1 MYLNDFFAVNSGPIS
16 QLHIPF
22 QATSDSPLP
31 TVLLGTNGRGKTSI
45 LSIITDSLYELSAQH
60 YTDIL
65 PMNGAGRSWFRVVG
79 SKTVKAGTE
88 GGYSVLRFHD
98 DGAEVFYTEK
108 GGTFSPDQARNNL
121 PTELQAGVNWAP
133 NDNAHKQVSLA
144 AERAE
149 KIFRDGAYV
158 YFPSSRS
165 ERPYW
170 LNTEA
175 LGADKFSDELRL
187 SNRLGKPIFIEN
199 GLREF
204 AQWLMSVLIETRRD
218 QQIGHIENFGPIP
231 VALQPSHPSLDGM
244 PLWTAANHILKGIL
258 RNDAA
263 RFGWFG
269 RNSAQKIGVS
279 FGNGSSVAGLDC
291 LSAGQASLL
300 LVFGTLLRY
309 ADLSGSF
316 TSLWEI
322 SGICIADEID
332 SHLHIDLQTKVLPE
346 LIAMFPKVQF
356 ILSSHSPLLAYA
368 MEKKFGADGVRLF
381 DLDTGAYISA
391 TAFSEFE
398 NAFAVMA
405 DTERFENDVLA
416 KAQAAGKPLVLVEGE
431 TDPRY
436 IKRAAQALGKED
448 LLDRVDFEWVGTKI
462 GGNATN
468 TGTKALNVAFNMLRS
483 NQALTNRPVLLLH
496 DCDANKPAEDVGNV
510 HVRSIPKNETST
522 KAKRGIENLLPDSCF
537 TDDVYDTIK
546 KVDEYG
552 AESMISTLA
561 KVRLCDKICAPET
574 SADTFAKFSAVFEI
588 VEQVFPSPC
597 PAGLPAG
604 LR

>member
-22 QATSDSPLP
+22 EANSDSPLP

-45 LSIITDSLYELSAQH
+45 LSLITDSLYELAAQH

-65 PMNGAGRSWFRVVG
+65 PMKGAGRSWFRVVG
-79 SKTVKAGTE
+79 NKTIKAGTG
-88 GGYSVLRFHD
+88 GGYSILRFHD
-98 DGAEVFYTEK
+98 DGTEVFYTEK
-108 GGTFSPDQARNNL
+108 GGTFPSDQALNNV
-121 PTELQAGVNWAP
+121 PAELQGGVNWAP
-133 NDNAHKQVSLA
+133 NDNAHKQVNLA
-144 AERAE
+144 AERAQ

-175 LGADKFSDELRL
+175 VGADKFEDDLRFSD
-187 SNRLGKPIFIEN
+187 RLGKGIFVEN
-199 GLREF
+199 GLRQF
-204 AQWLMSVLIETRRD
+204 AQWLMSVMVETRRD
-218 QQIGHIENFGPIP
+218 QQIHQIENLGLVPLAI
-231 VALQPSHPSLDGM
+231 QPHHPSLDGM
-244 PLWTAANHILKGIL
+244 PLWSAANHILKGIL
-258 RNDAA
+258 RNNAA
-263 RFGWFG
+263 KFGWFG
-269 RNSAQKIGVS
+269 RNSAHKIGID

-300 LVFGTLLRY
+300 LIFGTLLRY

-316 TSLWEI
+316 TSLSEI
-322 SGICIADEID
+322 SGICIVDEID

-356 ILSSHSPLLAYA
+356 ILSSHSPLMAYA
-368 MEKKFGADGVRLF
+368 MEKKFSINGVRLF

-391 TAFSEFE
+391 SAFSEFE
-398 NAFAVMA
+398 TAFAVMA
-405 DTERFENDVLA
+405 DTERFENEVLA
-416 KAQAAGKPLVLVEGE
+416 KAQAAGKPLILLEGE

-436 IKRAAQALGKED
+436 IKRAAEALGKED
-448 LLDRVDFEWVGTKI
+448 ILNKVEFEWVGTKI

-483 NQALTNRPVLLLH
+483 NQTLTNRPVLLLH
-496 DCDANKPAEDVGNV
+496 DCDANKPADDVGNV
-510 HVRSIPKNETST
+510 HVRSIPKNENAT

-537 TDDVYDTIK
+537 TEDVYDTNK
-546 KVDEYG
+546 KIDEYS
-552 AESMISTLA
+552 AESTIRTLA
-561 KVRLCDKICAPET
+561 KVRLCDKICVPET
-574 SADTFAKFSAVFEI
+574 PVDTFTKFSAIFEI
-588 VEQVFPSPC
+588 VEQVFSAQC
-597 PAGLPAG
+597 STDL
-604 LR
+604 